1 MKEQTKDF
9 LIGILIIGSIAV
21 GGYYL
26 LTKGVYN
33 PYGYKHAKP
42 TQTYSLD
49 TTQWRSPQKDTI
61 HRRAIGSVT
70 GSYNHIIV
78 SEFAAKEY
86 AKQRDFTPKIYTKVW
101 HEAATDNY
109 IVNVIVAMTYSQS
122 QQAEQFIS
130 GERQY
135 LLFSEPRFLRGAMDR
150 SASKVLKEKKRLQK
164 EAQQFIERQKVVGDS
179 VEYIKNN

>member
-1 MKEQTKDF
+1 MTEQTKDF
-9 LIGILIIGSIAV
+9 LIGMLLIASIGIGV
-21 GGYYL
+21 YYF
-26 LTKGVYN
+26 LTKGPYN
-33 PYGYKHAKP
+33 PYSYKYAKP

-49 TTQWRSPQKDTI
+49 TTQWRIPKKDTI
-61 HRRAIGSVT
+61 SRQAIGSVT
-70 GSYNHIIV
+70 GSYNHVIV

-86 AKQRDFTPKIYTKVW
+86 AKQQNFTPKVYTKVW

-122 QQAEQFIS
+122 EQAEQFIA